1 MKIIRE
7 PGVFV
12 VGRQSIDDVQ
22 LDRFLAEHDVDSW
35 QTDTDVAGQKLSEV
49 AGRVCYMSFA
59 KPRPPL
65 FARAMTEAMDSEL
78 ARILQS
84 VPPNTWV
91 IFVGDNGTAN
101 EATDGGTPPSHS
113 KGTVY
118 EGGVNVPL
126 IITGPGVVPGEC
138 RALVNTTDLFATIA
152 DLAGVPSSAEDSVS
166 LLPYL
171 SDPKLPSLREWV
183 FAESFGKENYQR
195 AIRGARYKLIR
206 RYDGVAVSESFYD
219 LQEDPSEQTD
229 LLLGTLSPEEE
240 DAYLLLRCRI
250 PPGAEVETRCPQPQN
265 STGAPA
271 LLEAMGSSELDL
283 NAFRLEAA
291 SLPPSAPVMF
301 LAGMGTMP
309 IRDLFTGGAF
319 CLGGAEV
326 GHFGSPTQADAD
338 GHASVVV
345 DLVHLPFDPPLAVMP
360 GETWGFQVWY
370 RDGGARFSNAV
381 SVTFE

>member
-1 MKIIRE
+1 MHPRTLLTAAILLGFGTVRAQGPNILL
-7 PGVFV
+7 V
-12 VGRQSIDDVQ
+12 VGDDIGVDRVGAYREHRNPGRTPTLDWIASHGVMFRNAWSNPLCSPARAALMTGRYSYRTGVGMNLTSFSDETGLSLDETTLPEILPAYSTAALGKWHLGSGHLHPNQSGFSHFAGSLRN
-22 LDRFLAEHDVDSW
+22 LDRIGIGNEYYKWTKLTDGLLQIRNEYAT
-35 QTDTDVAGQKLSEV
+35 TDTADETIEAIETLPQPWFVYCAFNAPNEPYHYPPSNLHGYALSGEPW
-49 AGRVCYMSFA
+49 
-59 KPRPPL
+59 KNPPL

-183 FAESFGKENYQR
+183 FAESFG
-195 AIRGARYKLIR
+195 
-206 RYDGVAVSESFYD
+206 
-219 LQEDPSEQTD
+219 
-229 LLLGTLSPEEE
+229 
-240 DAYLLLRCRI
+240 
-250 PPGAEVETRCPQPQN
+250 
-265 STGAPA
+265 
-271 LLEAMGSSELDL
+271 
-283 NAFRLEAA
+283 
-291 SLPPSAPVMF
+291 
-301 LAGMGTMP
+301 
-309 IRDLFTGGAF
+309 
-319 CLGGAEV
+319 
-326 GHFGSPTQADAD
+326 
-338 GHASVVV
+338 
-345 DLVHLPFDPPLAVMP
+345 
-360 GETWGFQVWY
+360 
-370 RDGGARFSNAV
+370 
-381 SVTFE
+381 